1 MRYFVG
7 WHRVANEIFEIKCSY
22 FTLYLLALMVQV
34 LENLPVDQLLDV
46 RNFLNVCLFRMNVN
60 IEINRELAREQLR
73 KIVEL
78 TKRLHSVIGYI
89 KIGLEFILAM
99 LGDDG

>member
-1 MRYFVG
+1 
-7 WHRVANEIFEIKCSY
+7 
-22 FTLYLLALMVQV
+22 MVQRCE
-34 LENLPVDQLLDV
+34 LLPVDQLLGVQD
-46 RNFLNVCLFRMNVN
+46 FFNVCLFRMNVN
-60 IEINRELAREQLR
+60 IEINRELARERLR

-89 KIGLEFILAM
+89 KIALEFILAI